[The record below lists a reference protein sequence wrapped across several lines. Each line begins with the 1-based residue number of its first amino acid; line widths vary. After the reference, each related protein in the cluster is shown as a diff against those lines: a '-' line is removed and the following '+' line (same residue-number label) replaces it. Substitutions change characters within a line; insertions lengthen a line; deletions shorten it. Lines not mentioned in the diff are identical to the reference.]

1 MNETVKRAYE
11 IQKEYCETEN
21 LREEYLPELEVGEVC
36 EMNDVWDGEGDVPT
50 ESYSYKLS
58 DIDYVNYEF
67 EIVEE
72 NDNPLDTVS
81 RITNI
86 EIV

>member
-11 IQKEYCETEN
+11 IQKEWCESEGIS
-21 LREEYLPELEVGEVC
+21 EEYLPELEVDEIC
-36 EMNDVWDGEGDVPT
+36 EINDVWDGEGDVPT

-58 DIDYVNYEF
+58 DIDYINYEF
-67 EIVEE
+67 EVVEE
-72 NDNPLDTVS
+72 NNNPLDTII

-86 EIV
+86 EII